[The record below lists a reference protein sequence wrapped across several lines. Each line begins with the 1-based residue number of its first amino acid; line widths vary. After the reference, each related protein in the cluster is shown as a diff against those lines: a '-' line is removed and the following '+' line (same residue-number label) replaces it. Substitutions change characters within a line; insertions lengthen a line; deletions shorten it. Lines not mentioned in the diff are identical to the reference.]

1 MLCLRRTFQKKNQ
14 VVRPFKEIFS
24 SSFYKPFPHLSN
36 KIPFVHLSIKFP
48 FAHLSIKLLFGHLSI
63 NLLLRSSFSPP
74 CHSWRQGGRRGT
86 GEGSWPTTAKTFPA
100 TSRRCT
106 AVFFQ
111 VWKSRILHY
120 WKCNFPMNLHIR
132 LLISLSVCHNR
143 GSYTFVHL
151 SEHLCQYTS
160 SVGDDSWIS
169 SSRSTRKTRSIDA

>member
-1 MLCLRRTFQKKNQ
+1 M
-14 VVRPFKEIFS
+14 VRPFKEIFS

-86 GEGSWPTTAKTFPA
+86 GAGSWPTTAKTFPA

-120 WKCNFPMNLHIR
+120 WKCNFPMNRSVHRRRMVGLSWLPKRAGSFTSHAPIGALVAIMR
-132 LLISLSVCHNR
+132 ISILKVYLQKISL
-143 GSYTFVHL
+143 L
-151 SEHLCQYTS
+151 M
-160 SVGDDSWIS
+160 
-169 SSRSTRKTRSIDA
+169 STL